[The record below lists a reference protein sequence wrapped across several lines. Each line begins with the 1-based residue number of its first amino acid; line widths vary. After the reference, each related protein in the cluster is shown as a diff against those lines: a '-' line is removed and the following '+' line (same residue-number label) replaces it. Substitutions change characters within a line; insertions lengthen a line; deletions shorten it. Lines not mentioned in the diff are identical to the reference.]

1 MKHALVSASVQ
12 AFPNFNEKCLLYLDA
27 SSNDKG
33 FALAQ
38 IQDGIEVAI
47 AYNGRGLNQA
57 KCNKTPTEREALD
70 SAMKKSPRNEKRA
83 LLLPLPVESA
93 FES

>member
-1 MKHALVSASVQ
+1 MAY
-12 AFPNFNEKCLLYLDA
+12 PNFNEQFLLYLDA
-27 SSNDKG
+27 SSNGKG

-38 IQDGIEVAI
+38 IQDGIEVVI
-47 AYNGRGLNQA
+47 VYSGRSLNHA

-70 SAMKKSPRNEKRA
+70 SAMKKSPRNAKRA
-83 LLLPLPVESA
+83 LLFPLPVEGA